1 MPRKRPGSWA
11 QHRRTYVLAPYKTV
25 SDHRTGVQSA
35 DPRAVLDGGIDEF
48 IDAGIRQRA
57 AERRGQAA

>member
-11 QHRRTYVLAPYKTV
+11 RHRRSYVLAPYRRVTDV
-25 SDHRTGVQSA
+25 RTGVASA
-35 DPRAVLDGGIDEF
+35 DPQAVLDGQIDEF

-57 AERRGQAA
+57 TERRDSK